1 MTVIGRCVVVEMICS
16 DLVMRM
22 IYGAVVLGMINSAVV
37 VDDCTRLVYVAVHG
51 GGGRPLLK
59 NGQ

>member
-16 DLVMRM
+16 DLVKGV

-37 VDDCTRLVYVAVHG
+37 VDDCPLLVSVAIHG
-51 GGGRPLLK
+51 GDDWPL
-59 NGQ
+59 